1 MPGLLAFEVWSAR
14 GDGGRPGV
22 SPGLWLW
29 GCGAHRAGVGGVG
42 GMGLSLVALEPTAWS
57 QFSPEKA
64 SAERRS
70 ALSPVR

>member
-1 MPGLLAFEVWSAR
+1 
-14 GDGGRPGV
+14 
-22 SPGLWLW
+22 
-29 GCGAHRAGVGGVG
+29 
-42 GMGLSLVALEPTAWS
+42 MGLSLVALEPTAWS